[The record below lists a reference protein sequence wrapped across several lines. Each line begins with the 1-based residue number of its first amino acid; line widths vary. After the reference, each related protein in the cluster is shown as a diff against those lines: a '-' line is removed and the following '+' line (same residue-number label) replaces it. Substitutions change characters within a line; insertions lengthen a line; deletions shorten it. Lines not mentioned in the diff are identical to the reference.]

1 MNGLHRILTAC
12 LFFGLALIIVPGQTA
27 FAKMVKKVDNF
38 VVLLDQSGS
47 MAEEI
52 GDVKK
57 IESAVDVISRLDQ
70 AIPELGYNGSMYLS
84 SPYQAASPPAAYRT
98 GPLAAAAG
106 GVNTRFEVFGRNTAL
121 GDDLGAIG
129 PVVDKLSG
137 KTALIVV
144 TDGDNN
150 QGSDPVAEARA
161 LYDRNR
167 PNLCVHVISYA
178 DTAHGKAVVDGLR
191 GLDKCSVA
199 ADAGSLATEAGMAQ
213 YAKAVFYGDAPV
225 AAAPPPPGDADG
237 DGVTDDKDKCPDTL
251 RGAIVDADG
260 CALQYSLQIEFDF
273 DKAEIRPEYHDNIAK
288 AAEFI
293 KRYPETKILV
303 AGHTDSV
310 GEADYNKTLSM
321 QRAEA
326 LKAYLVKNFGVN
338 GGQLY
343 PRGYGELRPVASNDT
358 DAGRQTNRRVE
369 FICCSVIPPE

>member
-1 MNGLHRILTAC
+1 MNGLHKILTVC
-12 LFFGLALIIVPGQTA
+12 LVFGLALAIVPGQTA

-47 MAEEI
+47 MAQRL
-52 GDVKK
+52 GGQKK
-57 IESAVDVISRLDQ
+57 IVSAVDVLSRLDQ
-70 AIPELGYNGSMYLS
+70 EIPELGYNGSMYLS
-84 SPYQAASPPAAYRT
+84 SPYQAVSPSAAYRT

-106 GVNTRFEVFGRNTAL
+106 GVNTRFEVFGRNTTL
-121 GDDLGAIG
+121 GEDIRTIG
-129 PVVDKLSG
+129 PAIDKLSG
-137 KTALIVV
+137 KTALIIL

-161 LYDRNR
+161 LYDRNS

-178 DTAHGKAVVDGLR
+178 DTDHGKAVVGALR
-191 GLDKCSVA
+191 ALSNCSVA
-199 ADAGSLATEAGMAQ
+199 ADAGSLASKAGMAQ
-213 YAKAVFYGDAPV
+213 YAKAVFFGDA
-225 AAAPPPPGDADG
+225 ATPPPPGDADG
-237 DGVTDDKDKCPDTL
+237 DGVTDDRDKCPDTL

-273 DKAEIRPEYHDNIAK
+273 DKADIRPEYHDNIAK

-338 GGQLY
+338 SGQLY

>member
-1 MNGLHRILTAC
+1 MNGLHKLLTSC
-12 LFFGLALIIVPGQTA
+12 LVFGLALVIVPGQTA

-47 MAEEI
+47 MAEKL

-70 AIPELGYNGSMYLS
+70 EIPELGYNGSMYLS
-84 SPYQAASPPAAYRT
+84 STYQVASPPASYRT
-98 GPLAAAAG
+98 GSLAAAAG
-106 GVNTRFEVFGRNTAL
+106 GVNTGFDRSVRHTTL
-121 GDDLGAIG
+121 GDDLRTVG
-129 PVVDKLSG
+129 PVIDKFSG
-137 KTALIVV
+137 KTALIIL

-161 LYDRNR
+161 LYNRNN

-178 DTAHGKAVVDGLR
+178 DTDHGKAVVGALR
-191 GLDKCSVA
+191 ALSSCSVA
-199 ADAGSLATEAGMAQ
+199 ADAASLATKAGMAQ

-273 DKAEIRPEYHDNIAK
+273 DKADIRPEYHDNIAK
-288 AAEFI
+288 AADFI

-310 GEADYNKTLSM
+310 GDADYNKTLSM

-338 GGQLY
+338 SDQLY
-343 PRGYGELRPVASNDT
+343 PRGYGELRPIASNDT
-358 DAGRQTNRRVE
+358 DAGRQSNRRVE